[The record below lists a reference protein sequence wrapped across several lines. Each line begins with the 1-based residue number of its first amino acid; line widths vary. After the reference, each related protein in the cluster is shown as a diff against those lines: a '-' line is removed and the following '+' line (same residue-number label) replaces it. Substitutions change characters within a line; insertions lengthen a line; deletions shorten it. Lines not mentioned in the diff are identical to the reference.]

1 MPTPASQPDLFSD
14 ATTATGAD
22 PGLVRIAGPA
32 AKLSKAQQEF
42 NRLSERL
49 ARLREHLLQWRAAED
64 QCARRAAT
72 ELAPLQT
79 QLTTLQAETVLWVD
93 SFLALP
99 PQGNR
104 LPKKL
109 RAKLVA
115 MLRLLASHVLDAGP
129 HAAVEAAHDRH
140 SRQSHRAARRE
151 QTDLAAALFGQAM
164 GDPGLFEGEA
174 ESVEAL
180 MQRAAER
187 ARARGDAAP
196 DGAPADAAEAAEPA
210 NAPRQPRSR
219 ADKARARDAQALQ
232 EASQSVREVYRRLA
246 SSLHPDRE
254 PDAAERQRKTGLMAQ
269 VNEAYARRDLLALL
283 AVQLD
288 IEQIDAAHL
297 VGLPDARLQH
307 YIRVLKEQ
315 KLALEEELSLVQ
327 MPVCAQMQAQP
338 GLLRWPPA
346 LLLQALDAD
355 LQNLRNAIGHLQHD
369 SQALRDPAT
378 RLHLLR
384 ALEVDDPDDAPD
396 PFEEL
401 LLMQALGDFIGD
413 APQEARGP
421 RRRRGR

>member
-1 MPTPASQPDLFSD
+1 MPTPASQPDLFTD
-14 ATTATGAD
+14 AAPTTGAD
-22 PGLVRIAGPA
+22 PGLVRISGPA

-49 ARLREHLLQWRAAED
+49 ARLREHLLQWRAAEA
-64 QCARRAAT
+64 QCAQRAAA
-72 ELAPLQT
+72 ELLPLQT
-79 QLTTLQAETVLWVD
+79 RLANLQAETVLWVD

-109 RAKLVA
+109 RDKLVA
-115 MLRLLASHVLDAGP
+115 MLRLLARHVLDAGP
-129 HAAVEAAHDRH
+129 HPAVEAAHDRH
-140 SRQSHRAARRE
+140 SRMSHRETQRE
-151 QTDLAAALFGQAM
+151 QTDLAAAVLGQAM
-164 GDPGLFEGEA
+164 GDPSLFEGEA

-187 ARARGDAAP
+187 ARARGDEAP
-196 DGAPADAAEAAEPA
+196 GDDDAP
-210 NAPRQPRSR
+210 QPPSSR
-219 ADKARARDAQALQ
+219 ADKVRARDAQALQ
-232 EASQSVREVYRRLA
+232 EASQSVRDVYRRLA

-254 PDAAERQRKTGLMAQ
+254 PDAAERQRKTSLMAQ

-283 AVQLD
+283 AVQMD

-297 VGLPDARLQH
+297 AGLPDTRLKH
-307 YIRVLKEQ
+307 YIRVLKDQ
-315 KLALEEELSLVQ
+315 KLALESELSLVQ
-327 MPVCAQMQAQP
+327 MPVCEQMQAQP
-338 GLLRWPPA
+338 GLLRWSPT
-346 LLLQALDAD
+346 LLHQIFDGD
-355 LQNLRNAIGHLQHD
+355 LQNLRSAINHLQHD

-401 LLMQALGDFIGD
+401 LLMQALGDLAD
-413 APQEARGP
+413 ATPQAAAGP
-421 RRRRGR
+421 RRRRRR

>member
-1 MPTPASQPDLFSD
+1 MATRSSQPDLFSD
-14 ATTATGAD
+14 ADPAAGAG
-22 PGLVRIAGPA
+22 PGLVRIAGPT

-64 QCARRAAT
+64 RCAQRAAA

-79 QLTTLQAETVLWVD
+79 QLTNLQAETVLWVN

-109 RAKLVA
+109 RDKLVA
-115 MLRLLASHVLDAGP
+115 MLRLLARHVLDAGP
-129 HAAVEAAHDRH
+129 HPAVEAAHDRH
-140 SRQSHRAARRE
+140 SRQSHRETQRE
-151 QTDLAAALFGQAM
+151 QTDLAAAMFGQAM
-164 GDPGLFEGEA
+164 GDPSLFEGEA

-187 ARARGDAAP
+187 ARARDDAAP
-196 DGAPADAAEAAEPA
+196 DGDDRPQHPS
-210 NAPRQPRSR
+210 SR
-219 ADKARARDAQALQ
+219 ADSRAGKARARDAQALQ
-232 EASQSVREVYRRLA
+232 EASQSVRDVYRRLA

-254 PDAAERQRKTGLMAQ
+254 PDAAERQRKTSLMAQ

-297 VGLPDARLQH
+297 AGLPDARLKH
-307 YIRVLKEQ
+307 YIRVLKDQ
-315 KLALEEELSLVQ
+315 KLALEEELALVQ
-327 MPVCAQMQAQP
+327 MPVCEQMQAQP
-338 GLLRWPPA
+338 GLLRWSPT
-346 LLLQALDAD
+346 LLHQIFDGD
-355 LQNLRNAIGHLQHD
+355 LHNLRRAITHLQQD

-384 ALEVDDPDDAPD
+384 ALEIDDPDDAPD

-401 LLMQALGDFIGD
+401 LLMQALGELADA
-413 APQEARGP
+413 APQGGAGP
-421 RRRRGR
+421 RRRRRHRR

>member
-1 MPTPASQPDLFSD
+1 MPRPASQPDLFSD
-14 ATTATGAD
+14 ADPAAAAD

-42 NRLSERL
+42 NRLGERL

-72 ELAPLQT
+72 ELAPLQA
-79 QLTTLQAETVLWVD
+79 QLTALQAETVLWVD
-93 SFLALP
+93 GFLALP

-109 RAKLVA
+109 RDKLVA
-115 MLRLLASHVLDAGP
+115 MLRLLARHVLDAGP
-129 HAAVEAAHDRH
+129 HPAVEAAHDRR
-140 SRQSHRAARRE
+140 SPMSYRDTQRE
-151 QTDLAAALFGQAM
+151 QTDLAAAVLGQAM
-164 GDPGLFEGEA
+164 GDPSLFEGEA
-174 ESVEAL
+174 ESVEVL

-196 DGAPADAAEAAEPA
+196 ADDSTAPPQPA
-210 NAPRQPRSR
+210 SR
-219 ADKARARDAQALQ
+219 AAKARARDAQALQ

-254 PDAAERQRKTGLMAQ
+254 PDAAERQRKTSLMAQ

-297 VGLPDARLQH
+297 AGLPDARLQH
-307 YIRVLKEQ
+307 YIRVLKDQ

-327 MPVCAQMQAQP
+327 MPVCAQMEAQP
-338 GLLRWPPA
+338 GLLRWSPT
-346 LLLQALDAD
+346 LLHQIFDGD
-355 LQNLRNAIGHLQHD
+355 LQNLRSAITHLQHD

-378 RLHLLR
+378 RPHLLR
-384 ALEVDDPDDAPD
+384 ALEVDDPDDGPD

-401 LLMQALGDFIGD
+401 LLMQALGDLAAT
-413 APQEARGP
+413 APQAAAGP
-421 RRRRGR
+421 KRRRRR

>member
-1 MPTPASQPDLFSD
+1 MPAPASQPDLFSD
-14 ATTATGAD
+14 ADSATGAG
-22 PGLVRIAGPA
+22 PGLVRIAGPS

-72 ELAPLQT
+72 ELPPLQT

-115 MLRLLASHVLDAGP
+115 MLRLLARHVLDAGP
-129 HAAVEAAHDRH
+129 HPAVEAAHDRH
-140 SRQSHRAARRE
+140 GRLSYRETQRE
-151 QTDLAAALFGQAM
+151 QSDLAAAVFGQAT
-164 GDPGLFEGEA
+164 GDPSLFEGGA

-187 ARARGDAAP
+187 ARARSDEAP
-196 DGAPADAAEAAEPA
+196 DDDDT
-210 NAPRQPRSR
+210 APRQPPSR

-254 PDAAERQRKTGLMAQ
+254 PDAAERQRKTRLMAQ

-288 IEQIDAAHL
+288 IEQIDAAQL
-297 VGLPDARLQH
+297 AGLPDARLQH
-307 YIRVLKEQ
+307 YIRVLKDQ
-315 KLALEEELSLVQ
+315 KLALEEELSVAQ
-327 MPVCAQMQAQP
+327 MPVCEQMQAQP
-338 GLLRWPPA
+338 GLLRWSPT
-346 LLLQALDAD
+346 LLHQTFDGD
-355 LQNLRNAIGHLQHD
+355 LQNLRSAITHLRHD

-384 ALEVDDPDDAPD
+384 ALEIDDPDDAPG

-401 LLMQALGDFIGD
+401 LLMQALGDLAD
-413 APQEARGP
+413 AAPQGAAGP
-421 RRRRGR
+421 RRRRRR